1 MFYTSSGKEM
11 RTVGIKQRRT
21 REREATQQAILQAA
35 LSIAAEEGWQAV
47 TIRRVAE
54 RIEYSPSAI
63 YKYFEDKEDILR
75 TLLLQG
81 FQHMVAVLER
91 VAAQEHRP
99 SERLRQM
106 AAVYWDFVWH
116 QPTVYQLMF
125 DLKGKI
131 HEVEE
136 AKAAFLVVRAAIEEW
151 SQANGVKMVDPDQ
164 AVEMMWATMHGFV
177 ALTMAQYIYGGP
189 TRAKETL
196 TQAVSDLLLGW
207 KTRLDSTPTEND
219 R

>member
-1 MFYTSSGKEM
+1 MFYTSLGKETI
-11 RTVGIKQRRT
+11 TVGIKQRRE

-35 LSIAAEEGWQAV
+35 LEIAAEEGWQAV

-75 TLLLQG
+75 TLLLQE
-81 FQHMVAVLER
+81 FQQMVVVLER
-91 VAAQEHRP
+91 VATQEHRP
-99 SERLRQM
+99 SERLQQM

-151 SQANGVKMVDPDQ
+151 SQASGVKMVDPDQ

-177 ALTMAQYIYGGP
+177 ALTLAQYIYGGP
-189 TRAKETL
+189 ERAKE
-196 TQAVSDLLLGW
+196 
-207 KTRLDSTPTEND
+207 
-219 R
+219 